1 VKRASYLASFLL
13 LYSALGWAD
22 PTAHDIQQRV
32 GVDPAI
38 GGQVPLQTLFRD
50 EAGTPRRLGDVIAGR
65 PTILALVYF
74 DCPNLCTLTLNGLAT
89 SSKHLGLR
97 PAIDYRVIAISI
109 DPREGPAL
117 AAAKR
122 DDYAARFG
130 RGAPGCAAC
139 DSGWHFLTGEQAS
152 IRQVAQAVGYRY
164 FWDAAQ
170 SQYAHPAGAVVL
182 SGAGRIV
189 QYLNGVEFPATE
201 LRRALSLAAAGRTGS
216 LAQRLWLL
224 CFHYEA
230 LTGRYGGDI
239 TMAVRVLGLLTMVGL
254 GWLLLRLMRIRT

>member
-1 VKRASYLASFLL
+1 VKRACYLASLL
-13 LYSALGWAD
+13 LYPALGWAD
-22 PTAHDIQQRV
+22 LTAHDIQQRV
-32 GVDPAI
+32 GIVPAI

-50 EAGTPRRLGDVIAGR
+50 EGAIPRRLGDVMAGR

-74 DCPNLCTLTLNGLAT
+74 DCPNLCTMTLNALAT

-97 PAIDYRVIAISI
+97 PAIDYQVVAISI
-109 DPREGPAL
+109 DPREGPAV

-122 DDYAARFG
+122 DDFLARFG

-139 DSGWHFLTGEQAS
+139 DSGWHFLTGDEAS
-152 IRQVAQAVGYRY
+152 IREVAQPLGYRY

-170 SQYAHPAGAVVL
+170 AQYAHPAGAIVL

-201 LRRALSLAAAGRTGS
+201 LRRSLSLAAEGRTGS

-230 LTGRYGGDI
+230 LAGRYSRDI
-239 TMAVRVLGLLTMVGL
+239 TTALRLLGLITVLAL
-254 GWLLLRLMRIRT
+254 GWLLLRLIRIRA